1 MFSRKTKPVDP
12 RRITSLRTTEKALL
26 AARDA
31 LEPFAKMAIGRDA
44 WAETAGCEQTP
55 TVKQVR
61 DARAALELIDGLGW
75 ENCSI

>member
-1 MFSRKTKPVDP
+1 MITKDKDR

-31 LEPFAKMAIGRDA
+31 LAPFAKMAQGL
-44 WAETAGCEQTP
+44 EECGENQGCATFP

-61 DARAALELIDGLGW
+61 DACLALELIDGLGE
-75 ENCSI
+75 ENCD

>member
-1 MFSRKTKPVDP
+1 MFSKKRKPVDP
-12 RRITSLRTTEKALL
+12 RRVTSLRTTERALL

-31 LEPFAKMAIGRDA
+31 LVPFAKMATGRDA

-61 DARAALELIDGLGW
+61 DARLALELIDGLGW
-75 ENCSI
+75 ENCS